1 MPDVQLGE
9 REARLV
15 YLATVYHLGRPGS
28 EVDPVS
34 RQPHGEGLGPVSE
47 VLSSNL
53 ANSLERA
60 PVNGAVTLALS
71 EYQLGR
77 LGEALLGLVNELKQ
91 VSLSGRS
98 VVPGFIE
105 ALRRVFPEETEDA
118 DPSGAMDLTAEAT
131 MLHRR
136 LAGAILEAQQV
147 IEAARLEQATPAR
160 SAHPWWKVWGG

>member
-1 MPDVQLGE
+1 MPDVQLHE

-28 EVDPVS
+28 EIDPVS
-34 RQPHGEGLGPVSE
+34 RQPHDLGLGPVSE
-47 VLSSNL
+47 VLHHHIES
-53 ANSLERA
+53 AGGGA
-60 PVNGAVTLALS
+60 PAAVTVALS

-105 ALRRVFPEETEDA
+105 ALKRAFPDETEDGDA
-118 DPSGAMDLTAEAT
+118 SGPMDLTAEAT
-131 MLHRR
+131 MLRRR
-136 LAGAILEAQQV
+136 LGGAIREA
-147 IEAARLEQATPAR
+147 ERAYESAREEHPAAARP
-160 SAHPWWKVWGG
+160 AHPWWKVW

>member
-1 MPDVQLGE
+1 MLDLQLRE

-15 YLATVYHLGRPGS
+15 YLATLYHLGRPGS

-34 RQPHGEGLGPVSE
+34 RQPHGQGLGPVSE
-47 VLSSNL
+47 VLRTH
-53 ANSLERA
+53 LESA
-60 PVNGAVTLALS
+60 PAHAVVALALS

-105 ALRRVFPEETEDA
+105 ALKWTFPEETEDG
-118 DPSGAMDLTAEAT
+118 DTSGAMDLTAEAT

-136 LAGAILEAQQV
+136 LAGAIREAEQA
-147 IEAARLEQATPAR
+147 IEAAREEQAAAAR
-160 SAHPWWKVWGG
+160 PAHPWWKVWGG

>member
-15 YLATVYHLGRPGS
+15 YLATLYHLGRPGS

-34 RQPHGEGLGPVSE
+34 RQPHGHGLGPVSE
-47 VLSSNL
+47 VLSSHL
-53 ANSLERA
+53 ASSPESA
-60 PVNGAVTLALS
+60 PVSGAVTLALS
-71 EYQLGR
+71 EFQLGR

-105 ALRRVFPEETEDA
+105 ALRRVFPEESQDG

-131 MLHRR
+131 MLRRR
-136 LAGAILEAQQV
+136 LAGAIREA
-147 IEAARLEQATPAR
+147 EQATAAAEEQQAAAR
-160 SAHPWWKVWGG
+160 PAHPWWKVWGG